1 MSFPRLNEFS
11 TLDNFPILQDDSDTV
26 PRSCI
31 ENFPDEV
38 LIEFFT
44 YLAANDLKRVL
55 MTSHAFNEIVGQ
67 STRMM
72 KKFVVK
78 ISPKRKWDFESLG
91 RLRRKHQNVKLVD
104 FKSDDD
110 SIYEVI
116 RELHNFGRNVK
127 YFELNDCGVSTEKL
141 VKILNTM
148 EKLESVVLM
157 TVKTADEAKNM
168 CDRSSLPELKCL
180 SHLKVVESD
189 MLFEIFLKARTLE
202 EICFQAHDCQ
212 NVNLKSLEEL
222 LSSQQK
228 LKTFEIINVR
238 FSNFLENKI
247 KFPFQLRS
255 LTIHQCH
262 FKEKENFESF
272 LESQNELT
280 EIDLT
285 INNMKLQ
292 LDRVRY
298 FEDSLATVLKHK
310 SLKQVNLEIENYNFA
325 NTNFLRQSTNE
336 NVESLKLTLAQTTCP
351 AVDVLKI
358 FPNIETLE
366 LSLKNID
373 DDSLKFINEHL
384 HKLQALT
391 ITKFSSEAFAKL
403 KIKNLKSLHI
413 NETNIQP
420 EHWLEFLENQPKI
433 TKLVIN
439 FTFFMDLTE
448 DFIDT
453 ITRKL
458 NLEHIELIDKWI
470 GMKNEIYETICAN
483 CKNLKYLKLWNIN
496 VEKDFDE
503 TDKEFLRSR
512 NIEFHLFNDESLNT
526 PMVPF

>member
-1 MSFPRLNEFS
+1 M
-11 TLDNFPILQDDSDTV
+11 
-26 PRSCI
+26 I
-31 ENFPDEV
+31 E
-38 LIEFFT
+38 IFT
-44 YLAANDLKRVL
+44 YLAMTDLKRVV
-55 MTSHAFNEIVGQ
+55 MTSHVFNDTVGQ
-67 STRMM
+67 STRLM

-91 RLRRKHQNVKLVD
+91 RLGRKHQNVKLVD

-110 SIYEVI
+110 SIHEVI
-116 RELHNFGRNVK
+116 GELHNFGRNVK
-127 YFELNDCGVSTEKL
+127 YFELNECEISIDNL
-141 VKILNTM
+141 VKILSTM
-148 EKLESVVLM
+148 KKLETVVIM
-157 TVKTADEAKNM
+157 TVKSPDEAENQ
-168 CDRSSLPELKCL
+168 CDRLSLPELKHL
-180 SHLKVVESD
+180 SNLKVVESD
-189 MLFEIFLKARTLE
+189 MLFEIFVKARALK
-202 EICFQAHDCQ
+202 EICFQPHDCKT
-212 NVNLKSLEEL
+212 VDLKSFEEL
-222 LSSQQK
+222 LSHQQK
-228 LKTFEIINVR
+228 LKTLEMINVR
-238 FSNFLENKI
+238 FSNFLANEI
-247 KFPFQLRS
+247 KFPFKLIS

-310 SLKQVNLEIENYNFA
+310 RLKQVNLEIENYNFA
-325 NTNFLRQSTNE
+325 STNFLRQSTNE
-336 NVESLKLTLAQTTCP
+336 NVESLKLILTQTTCS
-351 AVDVLKI
+351 AVAFLKI
-358 FPNIETLE
+358 FNNIETFE
-366 LSLKNID
+366 LSVKNID
-373 DDSLKFINEHL
+373 DESLKFINEKL
-384 HKLQALT
+384 HKLHTLK

-403 KIKNLKSLHI
+403 KIKNLNSLHI
-413 NETNIQP
+413 NETNILP
-420 EHWLEFLENQPKI
+420 EHWLEFLDNNPKI

-453 ITRKL
+453 ITKKL
-458 NLEHIELIDKWI
+458 NLEHVELIDKWI
-470 GMKNEIYETICAN
+470 GMRNEIYEMICAN

-496 VEKDFDE
+496 VEKDFNE